1 MTTRY
6 GHYYEVRSLDDSY
19 GLATIFGNEDYD
31 KVVEGIIYEENRAKE
46 GGYDNDAKWLI
57 ILVEWEKAYDNR
69 GVFENE
75 IIRRRAISL
84 YDNGTAENL

>member
-6 GHYYEVRSLDDSY
+6 GHYYEVKSLDDMH
-19 GLATIFGNEDYD
+19 GLVPIFGNEDYD
-31 KVVEGIIYEENRAKE
+31 KVVAGIIYEENRAKE
-46 GGYDNDAKWLI
+46 SGYDNDAKWLI

-75 IIRRRAISL
+75 IIRRRPISL
-84 YDNGTAENL
+84 YDNGTVEDL

>member
-6 GHYYEVRSLDDSY
+6 GHFYEVRSLDDCH
-19 GLATIFGNEDYD
+19 GLAPIFGNEDYD
-31 KVVEGIIYEENRAKE
+31 KVVEGIKYQDNRAKE
-46 GGYDNDAKWLI
+46 QGYDNDEKWLI

-75 IIRRRAISL
+75 IIRRRAIAL
-84 YDNGTAENL
+84 YDNGTVEDL